1 MAVEGWSREG
11 GGEQLSIFLVVVAVS
26 FFNHTLPFPICF
38 YSLLSFLVVFII
50 PLCSPL
56 FFFFISFFLFL
67 SVSFFFSKYSFLPLG
82 RLPDEIIFVGRPW
95 RHTPRDSNKG
105 KKTEKQSKRRLIF
118 IIICI
123 SNFFLSF
130 FNFFFVC
137 CMSCHW
143 IPSDIGYE
151 SSWVDSLIYYVN

>member
-67 SVSFFFSKYSFLPLG
+67 SVSFFFQ
-82 RLPDEIIFVGRPW
+82 IFF
-95 RHTPRDSNKG
+95 S
-105 KKTEKQSKRRLIF
+105 
-118 IIICI
+118 
-123 SNFFLSF
+123 
-130 FNFFFVC
+130 
-137 CMSCHW
+137 
-143 IPSDIGYE
+143 
-151 SSWVDSLIYYVN
+151 SSWAFAGRDYFRRAPVTSHTT

>member
-1 MAVEGWSREG
+1 METNGCGRMEPRR

-56 FFFFISFFLFL
+56 FFSLFLSFCFFLFL
-67 SVSFFFSKYSFLPLG
+67 FFSKYSFLPLG

-130 FNFFFVC
+130 FNFFFCLLYVVPLN
-137 CMSCHW
+137 S
-143 IPSDIGYE
+143 IGY
-151 SSWVDSLIYYVN
+151 WIRI